1 MWLFLMA
8 AVVYDWRAISA
19 GTRWLYIG
27 LLGLGLY
34 MLWRGARAR
43 MDCVRRTK
51 AGDPAIW
58 MMWDSTDLMFDGFVI
73 VSAMDVAHQAG

>member
-19 GTRWLYIG
+19 GTRCLYIG

-43 MDCVRRTK
+43 MRLRTQDE
-51 AGDPAIW
+51 GWRPRYMD
-58 MMWDSTDLMFDGFVI
+58 DVGFN
-73 VSAMDVAHQAG
+73 